1 MDDKEKLVSQIRK
14 DPNMSQILTN
24 KDKLSS
30 VLNSEDGR
38 KLISILSRDGG
49 AALKKAANAI
59 SSGNSDEAKRILEP
73 LMNQPETQHLVEEL
87 NKKVK

>member
-1 MDDKEKLVSQIRK
+1 MDDKEKLVSRIK
-14 DPNMSQILTN
+14 NDPDMAQILMN
-24 KDKLSS
+24 KEKLSS

-59 SSGNSDEAKRILEP
+59 SAGNSEEAKRVLEP
-73 LMNQPETQHLVEEL
+73 LMNQPEAQHLVDEL

>member
-1 MDDKEKLVSQIRK
+1 MGDKEKLESQIKK
-14 DPNMSQILTN
+14 DPNMSQILMN
-24 KDKLSS
+24 KEKLSS

-59 SSGNSDEAKRILEP
+59 SAGNNEEAKRVLEP
-73 LMNQPETQHLVEEL
+73 LMNQPETQKIVDEL